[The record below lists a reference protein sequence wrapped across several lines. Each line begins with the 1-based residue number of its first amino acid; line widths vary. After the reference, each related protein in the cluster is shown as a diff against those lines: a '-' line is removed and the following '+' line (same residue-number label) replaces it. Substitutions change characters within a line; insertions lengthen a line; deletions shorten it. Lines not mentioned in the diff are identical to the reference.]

1 MFPNLLLWEKRMSK
15 NDYKITAK
23 SDVFFRYLFGMPE
36 NEDLLVDFINAVFR
50 DSGGKTICSAMVVN
64 PFNLKES
71 FEEKETILDIKAI
84 SDDGRFL
91 NIELQVIGNE
101 SYRKRIAYYIAK
113 LHSSQLTT
121 GDEYD
126 KIAQT
131 VAIHIVDFELEK
143 GDKNIHNCYHL
154 YSENN
159 KTLCLTDDLE
169 VHVLE
174 LPKLRNNAKI
184 DKRLFGWLEFFEEEE
199 EGKNMDA
206 VIEKNPKLTRAQ
218 ELFKRFTENEELNRY
233 EARVKYE
240 RDLKYWKKCIQEQIR
255 NEIKEEIRN
264 EIKKECRDEGI
275 TIGREEG
282 IAIGEERGISIG
294 LSQGEHKKA
303 VETAKSM
310 ILRNIS
316 IDIVAECTGLSPEE
330 IEKL

>member
-1 MFPNLLLWEKRMSK
+1 MYKR
-15 NDYKITAK
+15 NYKITAK

-50 DSGGKTICSAMVVN
+50 DSGGKTIRSAMVVN

-91 NIELQVIGNE
+91 NIELQVVGNE

-159 KTLCLTDDLE
+159 KKLCLTDDLE

-199 EGKNMDA
+199 EGKNMDT

-255 NEIKEEIRN
+255 NEIKEQIRNEIKEEIRN
-264 EIKKECRDEGI
+264 EIQEECREECRDEGI

-282 IAIGEERGISIG
+282 IAIG
-294 LSQGEHKKA
+294 LSQGAHQKA
-303 VETAKSM
+303 VETAKT
-310 ILRNIS
+310 LLAFGDS
-316 IDIVAECTGLSPEE
+316 IEKVSKVTGLSVEE

>member
-1 MFPNLLLWEKRMSK
+1 MYKR
-15 NDYKITAK
+15 NYKITAK

-50 DSGGKTICSAMVVN
+50 DSGGKTIRSAMVVN

-91 NIELQVIGNE
+91 NIELQVVGNE

-264 EIKKECRDEGI
+264 EIQEECREEGRDEGI

-282 IAIGEERGISIG
+282 ISIG
-294 LSQGEHKKA
+294 LSQGITQGAHQKA
-303 VETAKSM
+303 VETAKKFLAMGLSVEQ
-310 ILRNIS
+310 
-316 IDIVAECTGLSPEE
+316 VADGTGLSPEE

>member
-1 MFPNLLLWEKRMSK
+1 MAFHKKTSTFFLILSAFLKKIALKRNRRVFFEFIYQGK
-15 NDYKITAK
+15 NMCKQNYKITAK

-50 DSGGKTICSAMVVN
+50 DSGGKTIRSAMVVN

-71 FEEKETILDIKAI
+71 FDEKETILDVKAVA
-84 SDDGRFL
+84 DDGRFL

-143 GDKNIHNCYHL
+143 GDKNVHNCYHL

-174 LPKLRNNAKI
+174 LPKLCNNPNI
-184 DKRLFGWLEFFEEEE
+184 DRRLFGWLEFFEEEE
-199 EGKNMDA
+199 EGKNMDS

-240 RDLKYWKKCIQEQIR
+240 RDLKYWRKCRQEQIR
-255 NEIKEEIRN
+255 NE
-264 EIKKECRDEGI
+264 
-275 TIGREEG
+275 
-282 IAIGEERGISIG
+282 GISLG
-294 LSQGEHKKA
+294 AQQKA
-303 VETAKSM
+303 VETARKFLAMGLSVEQ
-310 ILRNIS
+310 
-316 IDIVAECTGLSPEE
+316 VAIGTGLSPEE

>member
-1 MFPNLLLWEKRMSK
+1 M
-15 NDYKITAK
+15 
-23 SDVFFRYLFGMPE
+23 
-36 NEDLLVDFINAVFR
+36 
-50 DSGGKTICSAMVVN
+50 
-64 PFNLKES
+64 
-71 FEEKETILDIKAI
+71 
-84 SDDGRFL
+84 
-91 NIELQVIGNE
+91 
-101 SYRKRIAYYIAK
+101 
-113 LHSSQLTT
+113 HSSQLTT
-121 GDEYD
+121 GDEYE

-174 LPKLRNNAKI
+174 LPKLRNNHKI

-240 RDLKYWKKCIQEQIR
+240 RDLKYWIKCRQEQIR
-255 NEIKEEIRN
+255 NEALEE
-264 EIKKECRDEGI
+264 
-275 TIGREEG
+275 GREEG
-282 IAIGEERGISIG
+282 ITIGEERGISIG
-294 LSQGEHKKA
+294 LSQAKI
-303 VETAKSM
+303 ETAKKFLAMGLSVEQ
-310 ILRNIS
+310 
-316 IDIVAECTGLSPEE
+316 VANGTGLSPEE

>member
-1 MFPNLLLWEKRMSK
+1 MYKR
-15 NDYKITAK
+15 NYKITAK

-50 DSGGKTICSAMVVN
+50 DSGGKTIRSAMVVN

-91 NIELQVIGNE
+91 NIELQVVGNE

-218 ELFKRFTENEELNRY
+218 ELF
-233 EARVKYE
+233 
-240 RDLKYWKKCIQEQIR
+240 
-255 NEIKEEIRN
+255 
-264 EIKKECRDEGI
+264 
-275 TIGREEG
+275 
-282 IAIGEERGISIG
+282 
-294 LSQGEHKKA
+294 
-303 VETAKSM
+303 
-310 ILRNIS
+310 
-316 IDIVAECTGLSPEE
+316 
-330 IEKL
+330 

>member
-1 MFPNLLLWEKRMSK
+1 MYKR
-15 NDYKITAK
+15 NYKITAK

-50 DSGGKTICSAMVVN
+50 DSGGKTIRSAMVVN

-91 NIELQVIGNE
+91 NIELQVVGNE

-121 GDEYD
+121 GDEYE

-174 LPKLRNNAKI
+174 LPKLRNNHKI

-240 RDLKYWKKCIQEQIR
+240 RDLKYWIKCRQEQIR
-255 NEIKEEIRN
+255 NEALEE
-264 EIKKECRDEGI
+264 
-275 TIGREEG
+275 GREEG
-282 IAIGEERGISIG
+282 ITIGEERGISIG
-294 LSQGEHKKA
+294 LSQAKI
-303 VETAKSM
+303 ETAKKFLAMGLSVEQ
-310 ILRNIS
+310 
-316 IDIVAECTGLSPEE
+316 VANGTGLSPEE

>member
-1 MFPNLLLWEKRMSK
+1 MYKR
-15 NDYKITAK
+15 NYKITAK

-50 DSGGKTICSAMVVN
+50 DSGGKTIRSAMVVN

-91 NIELQVIGNE
+91 NIELQVVGNE

-159 KTLCLTDDLE
+159 KKLCLTDDLE

-240 RDLKYWKKCIQEQIR
+240 RDLKYWIKCRQEQIR
-255 NEIKEEIRN
+255 NEALEE
-264 EIKKECRDEGI
+264 
-275 TIGREEG
+275 GREEG
-282 IAIGEERGISIG
+282 ITIGEERGISIG
-294 LSQGEHKKA
+294 LSQAKI
-303 VETAKSM
+303 ETAKKFLAMGLSVEQ
-310 ILRNIS
+310 
-316 IDIVAECTGLSPEE
+316 VANGTGLSPEE